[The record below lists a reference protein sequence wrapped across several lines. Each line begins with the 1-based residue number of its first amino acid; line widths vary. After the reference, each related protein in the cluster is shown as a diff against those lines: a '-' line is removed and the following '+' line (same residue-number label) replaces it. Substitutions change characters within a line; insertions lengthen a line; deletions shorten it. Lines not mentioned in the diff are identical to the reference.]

1 MLNMS
6 GVNSEL
12 SELRSVFKHQSSK
25 MNLIEL
31 NVTNITTEIA
41 SSKST
46 KDQIIARIDNLE
58 YGLNDTRRQY
68 GDIGTAQSDISLKV
82 KKMETSVQALGDTMQ
97 SCLTEYTT
105 KDTFSKFM
113 DNCFEQI
120 KSVGTTVDSVKFKS
134 TQATLYINTFEFYCN
149 FIILVRR
156 WYSLKRSFTPFSI

>member
-82 KKMETSVQALGDTMQ
+82 KKIS
-97 SCLTEYTT
+97 
-105 KDTFSKFM
+105 
-113 DNCFEQI
+113 N
-120 KSVGTTVDSVKFKS
+120 
-134 TQATLYINTFEFYCN
+134 
-149 FIILVRR
+149 
-156 WYSLKRSFTPFSI
+156 SLKMIQHCN